1 MDWERSYFTMTD
13 TNIDYIWQFLGVC
26 HERGWLYQG
35 HRPMVWCAR
44 CGTSLSQHEVTATD
58 SYQELTHPSLYVKFR
73 LTDVEGEAL
82 VVWTTTPWTLPAN
95 VASAVRPDGEYVR
108 ARHGDEVL
116 IVDRARLGAVLGDDA
131 EVLSTLRGSELV
143 GRPYA
148 TAFDHLPAQEPVEHR
163 VLGWDEVSLEEGT
176 GIVHIA
182 PGAGAEDFE
191 LGVRDGLPVLVPVDE
206 AGAFY
211 PGYGELTGLTTA
223 GASDPIIA
231 HLEGGGW
238 LLRAEDYHHRYPGC
252 WRCGTELIFRVV
264 DEWFIRCDEI
274 REPMIEAARTVEWT
288 PPQYGKRMEDWLRN
302 MVDWCISRKRYWGL
316 PLPFWTCPDGHLTV
330 ISSRKDLRERALSG
344 LEGVE
349 ELHRPW
355 IDEVKVRCSTCD
367 AEATRVPEVGDAWLD
382 AGIIPFSTLG
392 WRNEA
397 AIPEGYADGAGV
409 GLTRADLPSHDD
421 WERWFPADWI
431 SEMREQIRL
440 WFYSQLFMSVTLVGQ
455 APYRRVLGHEKLH
468 DETGRAMHKSWGNA
482 IWFDDAIE
490 QIGADVMRWMY
501 AAQPPSQNMNF
512 GYGPASEVNR
522 TLLTLWNSYRFL
534 VLNANPE
541 GWRPSWQEADEGP
554 RSAHPLDRWILARV
568 QELVRDA
575 RSALD
580 RYATPDLVRAAERF
594 WDDLSNWYVRRSR
607 PRFWKGEPDAFATL
621 HHALVTLCRVVG
633 PAMPFLSEELW
644 GNLVARGCGADAPRS
659 VHLAG
664 YPEHDPERLD
674 EGLLA
679 AMADAR
685 DVVELGHRARAHAKL
700 RVRQPLASV
709 AIATVDPARGVA
721 LQSLTDE
728 IATEL
733 NVKAVDLVE
742 DASRLLTVEVLPNFR
757 VLGPRL
763 GARVQ
768 ELRTQLAEGAHE
780 PAADGRVTVGDLVL
794 EPGEYELR
802 TRPREGFEAVED
814 GTFVVAIDTRITD
827 ELALE
832 GLARDLVRHLQNARK
847 EIGLEVSDRIEVAF
861 QANDRVRAAIDA
873 HGDWIAGE
881 VLATSMRE
889 GEASEHAFDS
899 DGAQARFAVVRA

>member
-1 MDWERSYFTMTD
+1 M
-13 TNIDYIWQFLGVC
+13 
-26 HERGWLYQG
+26 
-35 HRPMVWCAR
+35 
-44 CGTSLSQHEVTATD
+44 
-58 SYQELTHPSLYVKFR
+58 
-73 LTDVEGEAL
+73 
-82 VVWTTTPWTLPAN
+82 
-95 VASAVRPDGEYVR
+95 
-108 ARHGDEVL
+108 
-116 IVDRARLGAVLGDDA
+116 
-131 EVLSTLRGSELV
+131 
-143 GRPYA
+143 
-148 TAFDHLPAQEPVEHR
+148 
-163 VLGWDEVSLEEGT
+163 LGWDEVSLEEGT

-392 WRNEA
+392 WRNEV

-522 TLLTLWNSYRFL
+522 TLADAVEQLPLPRAERQPRGL
-534 VLNANPE
+534 AAVLAGGRRGPAQRTSARPLDPRPGAGARARCALRPRPLRNA
-541 GWRPSWQEADEGP
+541 GP
-554 RSAHPLDRWILARV
+554 RARRRALLGRPL
-568 QELVRDA
+568 ELVRAPVAAALLEGRA
-575 RSALD
+575 RRLRD
-580 RYATPDLVRAAERF
+580 PP
-594 WDDLSNWYVRRSR
+594 SR
-607 PRFWKGEPDAFATL
+607 PR
-621 HHALVTLCRVVG
+621 HALPRGGTGHAVPEPRSCGATSSRAGAAPTRPG
-633 PAMPFLSEELW
+633 PCISRATPSTIPSGW
-644 GNLVARGCGADAPRS
+644 TRACWRPWPTHATSWSSGIARGRTPSC
-659 VHLAG
+659 
-664 YPEHDPERLD
+664 
-674 EGLLA
+674 
-679 AMADAR
+679 
-685 DVVELGHRARAHAKL
+685 
-700 RVRQPLASV
+700 ASV
-709 AIATVDPARGVA
+709 SRSRRWRSRRSIPPG
-721 LQSLTDE
+721 
-728 IATEL
+728 
-733 NVKAVDLVE
+733 
-742 DASRLLTVEVLPNFR
+742 ASRCSHSP
-757 VLGPRL
+757 
-763 GARVQ
+763 
-768 ELRTQLAEGAHE
+768 
-780 PAADGRVTVGDLVL
+780 
-794 EPGEYELR
+794 
-802 TRPREGFEAVED
+802 TRSQR
-814 GTFVVAIDTRITD
+814 
-827 ELALE
+827 
-832 GLARDLVRHLQNARK
+832 
-847 EIGLEVSDRIEVAF
+847 S
-861 QANDRVRAAIDA
+861 
-873 HGDWIAGE
+873 
-881 VLATSMRE
+881 
-889 GEASEHAFDS
+889 
-899 DGAQARFAVVRA
+899 